1 MKPYQTEYKTTSTVI
16 HHPLTGCSVSG
27 CGQSFFKK
35 KKEVNMDKSSSTVCI
50 LIAALC
56 ALVHFGTAF
65 SKVKPKPDVL
75 ISEFLLSIVSF

>member
-1 MKPYQTEYKTTSTVI
+1 MVADS
-16 HHPLTGCSVSG
+16 L
-27 CGQSFFKK
+27 FFK

-65 SKVKPKPDVL
+65 SRVEPEPDVL

>member
-35 KKEVNMDKSSSTVCI
+35 KRGEHGQKLVYSLYIDCSTLCI
-50 LIAALC
+50 GALW
-56 ALVHFGTAF
+56 HGFF
-65 SKVKPKPDVL
+65 
-75 ISEFLLSIVSF
+75 